1 VYVFIAVI
9 VMFGFMLIFAVV
21 SAARQERESRLMIE
35 KHMDRKHREMSDAQK
50 ILNVSNIEYFD
61 NIETPLSCDVSCDS
75 TSCDAG
81 CDGGSGGGD

>member
-1 VYVFIAVI
+1 MYVFIAVI

-21 SAARQERESRLMIE
+21 GAARQERESRSSIE
-35 KHMDRKHREMSDAQK
+35 KHLERKYREMSDAQK

-61 NIETPLSCDVSCDS
+61 NIETPVSCDVSCDS

-81 CDGGSGGGD
+81 CDGGSCGGD